1 MTNVFFLV
9 EIIRKN
15 ATQKAQRIKVIGG
28 GGTGTTRYHG
38 TYQSTN
44 GMYIIIV
51 LYNER

>member
-28 GGTGTTRYHG
+28 GTTRYHG

>member
-9 EIIRKN
+9 EIIIRKN
-15 ATQKAQRIKVIGG
+15 ATQKAQRTKVIGG
-28 GGTGTTRYHG
+28 GGTTTRYHG

-44 GMYIIIV
+44 GMYMIIV

>member
-28 GGTGTTRYHG
+28 GTTTRYHG